1 MVGGSMR
8 TSCGLGIRKPGNRR
22 PHSQGIRSCGSY
34 HKVDPSEHV
43 FRTCASQALREA
55 LKKLGTQVLEPIMQV
70 ELTVPAD
77 FLQGSLGR
85 VIWLLPQFCAVS
97 PAAGGPSTRAL
108 PITSACRSPWYLAS
122 PNASPCTP
130 DSR

>member
-8 TSCGLGIRKPGNRR
+8 ISCGLGIRKPGNRR

-34 HKVDPSEHV
+34 HKVDPSELV

-70 ELTVPAD
+70 ELHRARGFPAGFPWPSHLAIATV
-77 FLQGSLGR
+77 LRGLTSGRGSFNTRFAHYER
-85 VIWLLPQFCAVS
+85 VPESLVPGVAKREPVYS
-97 PAAGGPSTRAL
+97 G
-108 PITSACRSPWYLAS
+108 
-122 PNASPCTP
+122 
-130 DSR
+130 